1 MLPILIP
8 DIDDND
14 TDTRHRWY
22 QLREARRHFFLDT
35 LRGCESPREPVSA
48 SIIFFSNT
56 IGALPRT
63 FRKSTACG
71 CKGPALVKLWHT
83 LLSTIRNQTVRL
95 TRLMALFRWHYC
107 EGTHEMH
114 SKASYQA
121 YQTSYRERICATSRM
136 TICEGKEHPQHT
148 STEDP
153 ECITGPSETGVH
165 SRTSRVRVD
174 AADVLCRLDT
184 DTPQAPSGT
193 RVQLSHGLRRFPPQI
208 IH

>member
-1 MLPILIP
+1 M
-8 DIDDND
+8 
-14 TDTRHRWY
+14 
-22 QLREARRHFFLDT
+22 
-35 LRGCESPREPVSA
+35 GVVSMNSHA
-48 SIIFFSNT
+48 MWTAIEII
-56 IGALPRT
+56 
-63 FRKSTACG
+63 
-71 CKGPALVKLWHT
+71 
-83 LLSTIRNQTVRL
+83 NQ
-95 TRLMALFRWHYC
+95 
-107 EGTHEMH
+107 EMH